1 MLPDE
6 AGSMRAVVWLDGSC
20 GSMGRARAKPGR
32 AFGHIWMQL
41 GTGPSQACITITAGA
56 SLSLVQGRYW
66 PEVSTCNRHFDARVA
81 V

>member
-1 MLPDE
+1 
-6 AGSMRAVVWLDGSC
+6 
-20 GSMGRARAKPGR
+20 
-32 AFGHIWMQL
+32 MQL